1 MIKKQQWEEH
11 KVKQE
16 VIIKDNSQNHLAI
29 IEMLTKIKEEIEI
42 LIKKKKKINHVNE
55 NLKFI
60 FDIIIKLYY

>member
-1 MIKKQQWEEH
+1 
-11 KVKQE
+11 